1 MSKVDNNG
9 GFWKNVRFF
18 MLFLICVL
26 SLYIIQTKFLIG
38 IPKANTELLESIKD
52 LEKVLEDEQKFA
64 KEVSSVNEQIDTIK
78 FDIHQVQKQDEII
91 NDINSMPSIYIEQN
105 RDYKFFY
112 SVMMSKILLIK
123 YDIKEQI
130 SSLKRNQEL
139 IDMNLSECK
148 ANL

>member
-1 MSKVDNNG
+1 MNNVDNNG
-9 GFWKNVRFF
+9 VIWKNVRFF

-26 SLYIIQTKFLIG
+26 SLYVIQTKFLVR
-38 IPKANTELLESIKD
+38 IPKANTELLESIKN
-52 LEKVLEDEQKFA
+52 LEKILADEQKFV
-64 KEVSSVNEQIDTIK
+64 KEASSVNEEIDTIK

-91 NDINSMPSIYIEQN
+91 KDIKSMPSIYTAKN
-105 RDYKFFY
+105 NDYKFFY

-123 YDIKEQI
+123 YDTKEQV

>member
-123 YDIKEQI
+123 YDIKEQV